1 MPTEFLKEY
10 IGLVC
15 QITYPDG
22 FGEVAELV
30 AIDGDW
36 LKIFENNKEM
46 LVNTRLVRSISPM
59 PEKYQEKYQ
68 EKCRKKQNR

>member
-15 QITYPDG
+15 QIIYHDG
-22 FGEVAELV
+22 MGGAAELT

-36 LKIFENNKEM
+36 IKLRDNDGEK
-46 LVNTRLVRSISPM
+46 LVNTRLVRSIAPM
-59 PEKYQEKYQ
+59 PEKYQEKY
-68 EKCRKKQNR
+68 RRKQNR

>member
-15 QITYPDG
+15 QIIFPDG
-22 FGEVAELV
+22 MGEAAELI

-36 LKIFENNKEM
+36 IKLRDGDKES
-46 LVNTRLVRSISPM
+46 LVNTRLVRSIAPM
-59 PEKYQEKYQ
+59 PEKYQEKY
-68 EKCRKKQNR
+68 RRKQNR

>member
-15 QITYPDG
+15 QIIYPDG
-22 FGEVAELV
+22 MGEAAELT
-30 AIDGDW
+30 AIDGEW
-36 LKIFENNKEM
+36 IKLRANNSEK

-59 PEKYQEKYQ
+59 PEKYQEKY
-68 EKCRKKQNR
+68 RRKQNR

>member
-15 QITYPDG
+15 QIIYPDG
-22 FGEVAELV
+22 MGEAAELT

-36 LKIFENNKEM
+36 IKVVSGDKEM
-46 LVNTRLVRSISPM
+46 LVNTRLVRSIAPM
-59 PEKYQEKYQ
+59 PEKYQEKY
-68 EKCRKKQNR
+68 RRKQNR